1 MYNVDT
7 IRKLLTNKLINEQF
21 VTDKSGVK
29 TIELIGCSFKA
40 DEPAIFGEPNQDY
53 VEREL
58 EWYESKSLYVK
69 DIPGKTPLIWEQI
82 SDVHGRINSNYGYLI
97 YSEAN
102 GNQYERVLE
111 ALRADQNTRRA
122 VMIYQRPSMHDDFN
136 SEGMSDFICTNAVQ
150 YLVREGKLVAIV
162 QMRSNDA
169 YFGYRNDY
177 AWQRH
182 VQTKLAN
189 ELGLEV
195 GNLVWNAGSL
205 HLYERHFKLVE
216 KTWGPNS

>member
-1 MYNVDT
+1 MYNVET
-7 IRKLLTNKLINEQF
+7 IRKILTGKLVGKRF

-29 TIELIGCSFKA
+29 TIELVGYSFLA
-40 DEPAIFGEPNQDY
+40 DEPAIFGKPNNDY
-53 VEREL
+53 IEREL
-58 EWYESKSLYVK
+58 EWYESKSLYVN
-69 DIPGKTPLIWEQI
+69 DIPGKTPPIWEQI
-82 SDVHGRINSNYGYLI
+82 SNVHGIINSNYGYLI

-102 GNQYERVLE
+102 GNQYKRVLE

-122 VMIYQRPSMHDDFN
+122 VMIYQRPSMHDDYN

-182 VQTKLAN
+182 VQNKLAN

-205 HLYERHFKLVE
+205 HLYERHFNLVNPS
-216 KTWGPNS
+216 WG

>member
-1 MYNVDT
+1 MYNVET
-7 IRKLLTNKLINEQF
+7 IRKILTGKLVGKRF

-29 TIELIGCSFKA
+29 TIELVGYSFLA
-40 DEPAIFGEPNQDY
+40 DEPAIFGKPNNDY
-53 VEREL
+53 IEREL
-58 EWYESKSLYVK
+58 EWYESKSLYVN
-69 DIPGKTPLIWEQI
+69 DIPGKTPPIWEQI
-82 SDVHGRINSNYGYLI
+82 SNVHGIINSNYGYLI

-102 GNQYERVLE
+102 GNQYKRVLE

-122 VMIYQRPSMHDDFN
+122 VMIYQRPSMHDDYN

-150 YLVREGKLVAIV
+150 YLVRSGKLVAIV

-205 HLYERHFKLVE
+205 HLYERHFKFV
-216 KTWGPNS
+216 KPTWG

>member
-1 MYNVDT
+1 MYNVAT
-7 IRKLLTNKLINEQF
+7 IRKIMTAKLGDKRF

-29 TIELIGCSFKA
+29 TIELVGYSFLA
-40 DEPAIFGEPNQDY
+40 DEPAIFGKPNNDY
-53 VEREL
+53 IEREL
-58 EWYESKSLYVK
+58 EWYESKSLYVN
-69 DIPGKTPLIWEQI
+69 DIPGKTPPIWEQI
-82 SDVHGRINSNYGYLI
+82 SNVHGIINSNYGYLI

-122 VMIYQRPSMHDDFN
+122 VMIYQRPSMHDDYN

-189 ELGLEV
+189 ELGLEA

-205 HLYERHFKLVE
+205 HLYERHFNLV
-216 KTWGPNS
+216 TPSWD

>member
-1 MYNVDT
+1 MYNVET
-7 IRKLLTNKLINEQF
+7 IRKILTGKLVGKRF

-29 TIELIGCSFKA
+29 TIELVGYSFLA
-40 DEPAIFGEPNQDY
+40 DEPAIFGEPNNEY
-53 VEREL
+53 IEREL

-82 SDVHGRINSNYGYLI
+82 SNVHGIINSNYGYLI

-102 GNQYERVLE
+102 GNQYKRVLE
-111 ALRADQNTRRA
+111 ALKADQNTRRA
-122 VMIYQRPSMHDDFN
+122 VMVYQRPSIHDDYN

-150 YLVREGKLVAIV
+150 YLVRSGKLVAIV

-205 HLYERHFKLVE
+205 HLYERHFKFV
-216 KTWGPNS
+216 KPTWG

>member
-1 MYNVDT
+1 MYKVED
-7 IRKLLTNKLINEQF
+7 IRKILSGKLVNEQF

-29 TIELIGCSFKA
+29 TIELIGHSFLA
-40 DEPAIFGEPNQDY
+40 DEPAIFGKPNNDY
-53 VEREL
+53 IEREL

-69 DIPGKTPLIWEQI
+69 DIPGKTPPIWEQI
-82 SDVHGRINSNYGYLI
+82 SNVHGLINSNYGYLI

-102 GNQYERVLE
+102 GNQYKRVLE

-150 YLVREGKLVAIV
+150 YLVRSGKLVAIV

-182 VQTKLAN
+182 VQAKLAD
-189 ELGLEV
+189 ELGLEI

-205 HLYERHFKLVE
+205 HLYERHFKLINP
-216 KTWGPNS
+216 TWG